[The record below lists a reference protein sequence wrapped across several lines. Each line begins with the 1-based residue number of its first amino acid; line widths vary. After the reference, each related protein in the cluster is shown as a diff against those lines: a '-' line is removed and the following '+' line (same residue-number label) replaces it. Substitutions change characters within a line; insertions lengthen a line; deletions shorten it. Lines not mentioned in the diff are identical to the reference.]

1 MYHQDKYAF
10 TSNALR
16 STIFK
21 ILRQGVRKLYEYVYN
36 EGADHLPPVKK
47 INSNEIRHI
56 IHNSGSLKVRFLLLD
71 VYCSRRY
78 DKELVVHTL
87 EEIDYYLM
95 QY

>member
-1 MYHQDKYAF
+1 MFKHMYHQDKYAF

-47 INSNEIRHI
+47 INSN
-56 IHNSGSLKVRFLLLD
+56 
-71 VYCSRRY
+71 
-78 DKELVVHTL
+78 
-87 EEIDYYLM
+87 
-95 QY
+95 

>member
-1 MYHQDKYAF
+1 MIWNSKYEQELIKGYRSGKSINEVNEMFKHMYHQDKYAF

-47 INSNEIRHI
+47 INSN
-56 IHNSGSLKVRFLLLD
+56 
-71 VYCSRRY
+71 
-78 DKELVVHTL
+78 
-87 EEIDYYLM
+87 
-95 QY
+95 